1 MERKRGEPDSPLAP
15 EAGGD
20 PSRPMNLER
29 WRRLEGL
36 LDAAIDLP
44 PAEREAF
51 LRRECDDADLV
62 AEALRILWSGEQ
74 PGSVLDGPVHRLAP
88 PLPNDEPPLP
98 PERVGP
104 YRIDRAI
111 GEGGM
116 GTVYLARR
124 DDGEFDQCVAL
135 KLVRRGL
142 HLDARI
148 VRRFR
153 EERQILAALSHPG
166 IARLLDGGLTEDH
179 LPYFAMELVEG
190 TSIDRYCDGRA
201 LSIDQRLDLF
211 ARACD
216 AVAHAHGKQIVH
228 RDIKP
233 SNILVTD
240 VGEPRLLD
248 FGIAKLLDSADGP
261 ADLTRRSE
269 RLLTPEYASPEQI
282 RGEPVVVASDVYCLG
297 VLLYELL
304 TGQRPFTRARRTV
317 YELERAVLEEDPTR
331 PSEVVRDDPPRRRQ
345 LKGDLDAIILTAMEK
360 DPARRYASAA
370 ELGADVRRYLA
381 GEPVTARRATAVY
394 RTRRW
399 ARRHRLVLASAI
411 GGGVLGAGLI
421 VAVVVQSARDTPG
434 DRVLRT
440 LRLSGPEHVTND
452 EGLELDPAISPDGK
466 QVAYAAGVEGAMRI
480 FVRQRDGSRALGVSH
495 SLGGNHRRPRW
506 LRDGTG
512 LLFQAERGIWLVPA
526 RGGRPRNVVTA
537 PNDTAAAHSA
547 DASPDA
553 KEIAWVVRDTIYA
566 RPLDGGQPRVLA
578 TLVVPHSLAWSP
590 DGRWI
595 AAVSG
600 NAEFVYHRLGNLGPS
615 ALYLLPVRCERATP
629 CAPVLLARP
638 TSLNTSPEW
647 LDASRLVFVSNR
659 GGARDLFA
667 MHIDPTGQAP
677 DEPVRLSAGQEM
689 HTVSAAAD
697 GRTLA
702 YSVFR
707 QTSNVWSVDISSGLP
722 RGLSHAT
729 RITSGQQTVEGV
741 DLSPDGQWLA
751 FDANRAGQQDIYVV
765 PSAGGDPERVVATP
779 QDEFHPAWSPDG
791 KSLAFYTFRDGVRRA
806 ATAPA
811 HGEGPIRL
819 VHPTGPVREEHTPV
833 WMRDGKGLVYFRTFV
848 YGAELYLVRR
858 TSDSTWSAERQLT
871 RRGGLWPSFSAD
883 GTRMVYI
890 ATPGV
895 VRVMGAD
902 LDEASS
908 RVVLDAPVA
917 GGDGVF
923 ALTSIMSPDGSTVI
937 VKGEDRAG
945 PGFWSVPVAGGAP
958 RLLVRLDDQRRTSP
972 RPEFATDG
980 RRIYFMLTDREADV
994 WAVRLDDR

>member
-1 MERKRGEPDSPLAP
+1 
-15 EAGGD
+15 
-20 PSRPMNLER
+20 MNPER

-36 LDAAIDLP
+36 LDAALDLP
-44 PAEREAF
+44 PAERESF
-51 LRRECDDADLV
+51 LRRECADAPELV
-62 AEALRILWSGEQ
+62 GEVSEILRAGER
-74 PGSVLDGPVHRLAP
+74 PGSVLDAPVHRLAA
-88 PLPNDEPPLP
+88 PLMPNDEPPA

-104 YRIDRAI
+104 YRIERPI

-124 DDGEFDQCVAL
+124 DDGEFDQRVAL

-142 HLDARI
+142 HLDSRI

-153 EERQILAALSHPG
+153 EERQILAALNHPG

-190 TSIDRYCDGRA
+190 VSIDRYCDARA
-201 LSIDQRLDLF
+201 RSIDERLELF
-211 ARACD
+211 ARVCD
-216 AVAHAHGKQIVH
+216 AVAHAHEKQIVH

-248 FGIAKLLDSADGP
+248 FGIAKLLDSAAES

-304 TGQRPFTRARRTV
+304 TGRRPFTRAHRTAH
-317 YELERAVLEEDPTR
+317 ELERAVLEEDPTR
-331 PSEVVRDDPPRRRQ
+331 PSEAVRRDPRYRQ
-345 LKGDLDAIILTAMEK
+345 LKGDLDAIILTAMDKE
-360 DPARRYASAA
+360 PARRYASAA
-370 ELGADVRRYLA
+370 ELGADVRRHLA
-381 GEPVTARRATAVY
+381 GEPIAARGSSSVY
-394 RTRRW
+394 RVRRW
-399 ARRHRLVLASAI
+399 ARRHRVVLGSAV

-421 VAVVVQSARDTPG
+421 LAIAARADREAPG

-440 LRLSGPEHVTND
+440 LRLSGPQHVTTD

-480 FVRQRDGSRALGVSH
+480 FVRQRDGSRAVAVSG

-506 LRDGTG
+506 LRDGTHV
-512 LLFQAERGIWLVPA
+512 LFQAERGIWLVPA
-526 RGGRPRNVVTA
+526 LGGSPRNVIEA

-547 DASPDA
+547 DTSPDGTQV
-553 KEIAWVVRDTIYA
+553 AWVVRDTVYA
-566 RPLDGGQPRVLA
+566 RPLDGGQSRVLA
-578 TLVVPHSLAWSP
+578 RLVVPHSLAWSP

-615 ALYLLPVRCERATP
+615 ALYLLRTQCERVTS
-629 CAPVLLARP
+629 CAPVLLAPP

-647 LDASRLVFVSNR
+647 LDASRLFFVSNR

-667 MHIDPTGQAP
+667 VRVGPTGAAP
-677 DEPVRLSAGQEM
+677 DAPVRLSAGQEM

-707 QTSNVWSVDISSGLP
+707 QTSNIWSLDISSGLP
-722 RGLSHAT
+722 RRLSDAT
-729 RITSGQQTVEGV
+729 RITSGQQTVEGL

-751 FDANRAGQQDIYVV
+751 FDANRTGQQDIYVV
-765 PSAGGDPERVVATP
+765 PAAGGEPERVVATP

-791 KSLAFYTFRDGVRRA
+791 KSLAFHTFRDGVRRA
-806 ATAPA
+806 AIAPA
-811 HGEGPIRL
+811 RGGPVRL
-819 VHPTGPVREEHTPV
+819 VHPAGPVREEHTPV
-833 WMRDGKGLVYFRTFV
+833 WTRDGKGLVYFRTFV
-848 YGAELYLVRR
+848 YGAELYAVRR

-871 RRGGLWPSFSAD
+871 RRGGLWPNFSPD
-883 GTRMVYI
+883 GSRMVYI
-890 ATPGV
+890 ATPGI
-895 VRVMGAD
+895 VRVMGPD

-908 RVVLDAPVA
+908 RVVLAAPAA
-917 GGDGVF
+917 GGDEVF
-923 ALTSIMSPDGSTVI
+923 ALTSVISPDGATII

-945 PGFWSVPVAGGAP
+945 SGFWSVPVAGGPP
-958 RLLVRLDDQRRTSP
+958 RLLVRLDDPRRTSP
-972 RPEFATDG
+972 RPEFTSDG
-980 RRIYFMLTDREADV
+980 RRIFFLLTEREADV
-994 WAVRLDDR
+994 WAVRLEER